1 MQTLTNQRPRT
12 VEVQLASDWIK
23 SVRKNV
29 NKLKAS
35 HFWAPC
41 CKHPV
46 SGDFLSL
53 AHFILVQEEDKRKLF
68 SQGDVYSEYVTID
81 GILFPLLQY
90 SVRDDK

>member
-1 MQTLTNQRPRT
+1 M
-12 VEVQLASDWIK
+12 
-23 SVRKNV
+23 

-68 SQGDVYSEYVTID
+68 SQGDVYTECVTID

-90 SVRDDK
+90 SVRDDKDKRQDSGVYTSPLLESKMLSYVCKK